1 MEQNSAAAFLEEKR
15 DYLFPNKDYS
25 QTELVA
31 ALLTAPEELTYS
43 LQDINFI
50 SPTLM
55 LGVSVIGGSV
65 GLDRFLLKEIGM
77 GILKI
82 ITAGGFGFWA
92 FADIFTAKKRC
103 RAYNCKR
110 LIDAISDPS
119 KLSGG
124 LNMNIDMNQV
134 VNVAKVTAPG
144 LKTIRKAGKEF
155 SDTLDSE
162 KTYRYR

>member
-1 MEQNSAAAFLEEKR
+1 MEQNSAVAFLEEKR

-31 ALLTAPEELTYS
+31 ALLTAPEELKYS

-55 LGVSVIGGSV
+55 LGISVIGGSV

-82 ITAGGFGFWA
+82 ITAGGFGIWA

-103 RAYNCKR
+103 RAYNCKM

-124 LNMNIDMNQV
+124 LNLNIDMNQV

-144 LKTIRKAGKEF
+144 LKAIRKAGKEF

-162 KTYRYR
+162 KIYRYR

>member
-43 LQDINFI
+43 LRDINFI

-55 LGVSVIGGSV
+55 LGISVIGGSV

-82 ITAGGFGFWA
+82 ITAGGFGIWA

-103 RAYNCKR
+103 RAYNCKM

-124 LNMNIDMNQV
+124 LNLNIDMNQV

-144 LKTIRKAGKEF
+144 LKAIRKAGKEF

-162 KTYRYR
+162 KIYRYR